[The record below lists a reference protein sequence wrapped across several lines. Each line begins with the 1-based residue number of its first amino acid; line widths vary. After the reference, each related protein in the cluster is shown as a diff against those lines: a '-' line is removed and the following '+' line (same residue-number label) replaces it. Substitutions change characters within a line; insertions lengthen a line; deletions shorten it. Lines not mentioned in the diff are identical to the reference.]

1 MLTSRFRTGDVS
13 TSRRNCKLP
22 APAGRVHVART
33 KRVFCG
39 KSSREFGGLAGMR
52 SVLRVMAIA
61 GITASLP
68 AFAQQWLD
76 YVNREYRFAVNFPVA
91 PKAQDTSHTSANG
104 TRLRARSF
112 SADQGTSHYRVT
124 VVSYPDA
131 ADAAGEIAHAA
142 RLVRSKGKAFYDARG
157 DYDGIPA
164 QDLFLTSPQGR
175 QIVVAVLFHDRRLY
189 IVEADVGADAAPP
202 IQFQQSIA
210 ITDADGKPIK
220 LE

>member
-1 MLTSRFRTGDVS
+1 VLY
-13 TSRRNCKLP
+13 
-22 APAGRVHVART
+22 
-33 KRVFCG
+33 G
-39 KSSREFGGLAGMR
+39 KSLCEFGGFVKMR
-52 SVLRVMAIA
+52 SVLLIMAIA
-61 GITASLP
+61 GIMASPP

-91 PKAQDTSHTSANG
+91 PRAQDTTHTSANG

-124 VVSYPDA
+124 VVPYPGA

-142 RLVRSKGKAFYDARG
+142 RLVRSRGKAFYDARG

-164 QDLFLTSPQGR
+164 QDLFLTNAQGR

-189 IVEADVGADAAPP
+189 IVEADVSADAAPP